1 MRLIFLKNVWR
12 KNTHAS
18 YKFRI
23 QIFKITQRGS
33 HWTFLE
39 CLTEWR
45 KYLCAVF
52 LEHPLHSL
60 VHSSLQLIRKYSF
73 FFHWKTVLC
82 AIGISEAEFC
92 IEYSIFE
99 IKFCLISFKH
109 NTLSIHIYTYM
120 NLYFICGN
128 LQYCHIFFAT
138 KNFWVTSKYIVF
150 SRCISWE
157 IEK

>member
-12 KNTHAS
+12 KNTHAI

-23 QIFKITQRGS
+23 QIYKITQRGS

-45 KYLCAVF
+45 NYLCAVF

-73 FFHWKTVLC
+73 FSIEKRSCVQQEYLRRNV
-82 AIGISEAEFC
+82 ALNIQYSEIEFC
-92 IEYSIFE
+92 FV
-99 IKFCLISFKH
+99 SFKH

-138 KNFWVTSKYIVF
+138 KNF
-150 SRCISWE
+150 
-157 IEK
+157 

>member
-23 QIFKITQRGS
+23 QIYKITQRGS

-39 CLTEWR
+39 CLTVWR

-60 VHSSLQLIRKYSF
+60 VHSSLQLIRKYSYF
-73 FFHWKTVLC
+73 FSLKNGLVCNRNIWGEMLHWIFNIQKSNSVWFH
-82 AIGISEAEFC
+82 
-92 IEYSIFE
+92 
-99 IKFCLISFKH
+99 
-109 NTLSIHIYTYM
+109 LSIIHCIY
-120 NLYFICGN
+120 I
-128 LQYCHIFFAT
+128 
-138 KNFWVTSKYIVF
+138 YIHTWT
-150 SRCISWE
+150 CISYAVTYNIVTYFLQRRTFE
-157 IEK
+157 LPVSILCFPGV

>member
-12 KNTHAS
+12 KNTHAI

-23 QIFKITQRGS
+23 QIYKITQRGS

-52 LEHPLHSL
+52 FGTPFTFPCSFIFT
-60 VHSSLQLIRKYSF
+60 VNKKIFIF
-73 FFHWKTVLC
+73 FF
-82 AIGISEAEFC
+82 
-92 IEYSIFE
+92 IEKRSCVQQEYLRRNVALNIQYSE
-99 IKFCLISFKH
+99 IKFCLVSFKH

-138 KNFWVTSKYIVF
+138 KNF
-150 SRCISWE
+150 
-157 IEK
+157 

>member
-12 KNTHAS
+12 KNTHAI

-23 QIFKITQRGS
+23 QIYKITQRGS

-73 FFHWKTVLC
+73 F
-82 AIGISEAEFC
+82 S
-92 IEYSIFE
+92 
-99 IKFCLISFKH
+99 
-109 NTLSIHIYTYM
+109 
-120 NLYFICGN
+120 
-128 LQYCHIFFAT
+128 
-138 KNFWVTSKYIVF
+138 
-150 SRCISWE
+150 
-157 IEK
+157 IEKRSCVQ

>member
-12 KNTHAS
+12 KNTHAI

-23 QIFKITQRGS
+23 QIYKITQRGS

-45 KYLCAVF
+45 KYLCAVL

-73 FFHWKTVLC
+73 F
-82 AIGISEAEFC
+82 S
-92 IEYSIFE
+92 IEKRSCVQQEYLRRNVALNIQYSE
-99 IKFCLISFKH
+99 IKFCLVSFKH

-138 KNFWVTSKYIVF
+138 KNF
-150 SRCISWE
+150 
-157 IEK
+157 

>member
-12 KNTHAS
+12 KNTHAI

-23 QIFKITQRGS
+23 QIYKITQRGS

-73 FFHWKTVLC
+73 F
-82 AIGISEAEFC
+82 S
-92 IEYSIFE
+92 IEKRSCVQQEYLRRNVALNIQYSE
-99 IKFCLISFKH
+99 IKFCLVSFKH

-138 KNFWVTSKYIVF
+138 KNF
-150 SRCISWE
+150 
-157 IEK
+157 

>member
-12 KNTHAS
+12 KNTHAI

-23 QIFKITQRGS
+23 QIYKITQRGS

-73 FFHWKTVLC
+73 FSIEKRSCVQQEYLRRNFALN
-82 AIGISEAEFC
+82 IQYSEIEFC
-92 IEYSIFE
+92 
-99 IKFCLISFKH
+99 LVSFKH

-138 KNFWVTSKYIVF
+138 KNF
-150 SRCISWE
+150 
-157 IEK
+157 